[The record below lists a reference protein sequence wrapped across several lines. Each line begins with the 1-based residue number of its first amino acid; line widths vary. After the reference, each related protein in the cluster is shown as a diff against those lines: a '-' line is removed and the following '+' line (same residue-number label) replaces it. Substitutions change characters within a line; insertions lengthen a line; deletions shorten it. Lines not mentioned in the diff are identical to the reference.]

1 MNANQEIVIEC
12 PVTNQQSTEDSVNTD
27 DENDVQSQREQV
39 IIAKRR
45 RICLFVSV
53 IPLVMS
59 GAALFTVL
67 KLNPSNE
74 KPTAIDLPTSLRGS
88 DGDDDSFVEAYL
100 NASGALNETLLP
112 DGESTASTVNT
123 SSFEDEESM
132 NEDELSSTTSVATST
147 PGPKE
152 SVVADGTPSAIS
164 STTSVFEYEL
174 HDLQSTT
181 VTEEA
186 FTTTM
191 STMHGESIDEVK
203 SGNLSSTTAA
213 TPTVTSPSVQEE
225 STGED
230 DSYDLSSTTAATAA
244 ILSSTSYNQSLID
257 SDDLQSTTVTTAAAA
272 SSVTYNQSVI
282 EEVFDDLP
290 STTATATV
298 TVVVASSSPEVN
310 TSTGPFDSQYGCDD
324 FSASTLATVEEAI
337 LTTSGMNEDES
348 GELQSTTS
356 TEPATTTTETE
367 TTTTAEADVTETSE
381 SPTCE
386 DITTKRQCKDPSKD
400 CVWFTPLNWK
410 PLCFTKP
417 EFSFKLCKEIRLSED
432 CVESAVGCEWLFE
445 KKSGGKNTYD
455 TCRFSYSSVTAATVL
470 GAPSTTHE
478 EAVSED
484 LTTDLTAPTSS
495 ELVTTTVETKTT
507 TVETKATTTV
517 GIVTTTS
524 TSDSPTCEEAASETQ
539 CKGPSNDCVWFTPL
553 NWKPLCLTKPDFAL
567 KSCKEIRLS
576 EDCIKS
582 PVECEWYFER
592 YDACR
597 FSQNE
602 ERRRRN

>member
-27 DENDVQSQREQV
+27 DENDMQSPREQV

-67 KLNPSNE
+67 KLNPSYE
-74 KPTAIDLPTSLRGS
+74 KPTAIDSPTSLRGS

-100 NASGALNETLLP
+100 NETLVP
-112 DGESTASTVNT
+112 DGESTASTVIT

-174 HDLQSTT
+174 DDLQSTT

-186 FTTTM
+186 FSFTTTM
-191 STMHGESIDEVK
+191 STMHGESIEEVK
-203 SGNLSSTTAA
+203 SGNLSSTTTA

-282 EEVFDDLP
+282 EEVFDVLP

-310 TSTGPFDSQYGCDD
+310 TSTRPFDSQYGCDD
-324 FSASTLATVEEAI
+324 FSASTLATVEETM
-337 LTTSGMNEDES
+337 LTSSGMNEDES
-348 GELQSTTS
+348 GELQSTPS
-356 TEPATTTTETE
+356 TEPATTTTEAE

-445 KKSGGKNTYD
+445 KKSGGKNTYN

-484 LTTDLTAPTSS
+484 VAIDLTAPTSS
-495 ELVTTTVETKTT
+495 ELVTTTVETKATT
-507 TVETKATTTV
+507 TVE
-517 GIVTTTS
+517 IVTTTS
-524 TSDSPTCEEAASETQ
+524 TSDSPTCEEAGSETQ
-539 CKGPSNDCVWFTPL
+539 CKGPSYDCVWFTPL

-567 KSCKEIRLS
+567 KLCKEIRLS